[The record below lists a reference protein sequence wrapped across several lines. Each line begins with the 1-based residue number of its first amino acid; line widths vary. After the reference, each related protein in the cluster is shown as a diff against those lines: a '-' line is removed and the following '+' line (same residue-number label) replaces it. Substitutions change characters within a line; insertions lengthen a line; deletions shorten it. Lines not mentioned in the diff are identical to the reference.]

1 MLVLDRLLSLA
12 YWASPQPDLPGRAW
26 QAVSLALA
34 GLLLCCLV
42 LTFRARARQAVS
54 AAFWAAESALCM
66 SALAAIGL
74 RLAAVPAAS
83 APIWSVS
90 LTLLA
95 LALPMLARFLAP
107 EWPALSQGWQAVWT
121 LRRAPSQPAAATT
134 WLVLALHLVALV
146 VMVRLLRWPA
156 WSVAALLAVLL
167 LPQFAARALHTPHPF
182 CIHGLSALL
191 PAYLLGACEILRR
204 LAFLALGMLPSPLPV
219 PTGPLLIV
227 LAAYAVAYQLFS
239 LWPAARQRAVTALP
253 VLLTVASLGWGGWAY
268 LSLYARGVSGSD
280 PYCYVQMAVDFV
292 RHGTV
297 LHHFPL
303 LGLAQR
309 AQVYPAPLLHIGYR
323 EAVDAAGWA
332 PTVWPAGHS
341 VLLGLAGR
349 LAGDGAVY
357 LATPLMALASAAAT
371 IWLGVVMFEE
381 LSQSQR
387 RLAAVLA
394 GLLVATSFEQVR
406 WVLVHMA
413 DISAQLFSTL
423 TIVLA
428 WLAASRGRRVYA
440 IGAGLAL
447 ALAYWTRHTQLAMTL
462 PALAVLLVARPG
474 RSMRARGLDAAICL
488 GTALVGALP
497 DLIYHHIL
505 FGTPLHPESKE
516 LALYSLRAVPAMTA
530 LLVRGWLAPPELVYQ
545 FPLLIAGALALWPCR
560 QACLALGLWLAAL
573 WAVQAPYAS
582 LRLRDLLPALPA
594 LALITGY
601 GAVRSIAWLV
611 QRKRAAAVA
620 VALSTVLLLW
630 LRTAPT
636 IVLPINRGFNNFGY
650 LWASQRQEFA
660 SLSQHTEANAVIGAT
675 LNSGS
680 IDLYAGRQTFLPAE
694 WRNDELQRFVQT
706 LWNEG
711 HTVYLLD
718 DGLEMAQVLAR
729 ARGFA
734 QLTAVARLHRIPYY
748 DPAGGSDLRDATL
761 YRVTPPR

>member
-12 YWASPQPDLPGRAW
+12 YWAGPQTGPPGSAW

-34 GLLLCCLV
+34 GLLLCCLA
-42 LTFRARARQAVS
+42 LTFRARARRAVS
-54 AAFWAAESALCM
+54 TAFWAAESALCM

-83 APIWSVS
+83 APIWSAS
-90 LTLLA
+90 LALLA
-95 LALPMLARFLAP
+95 LALPVLARLLAP
-107 EWPALSQGWQAVWT
+107 EWPVLRQGWQAVWT

-134 WLVLALHLVALV
+134 WLLLALHLVALV

-156 WSVAALLAVLL
+156 WSVVALLAALL

-182 CIHGLSALL
+182 CIHGPSALL
-191 PAYLLGACEILRR
+191 LAYLLGACEILRR
-204 LAFLALGMLPSPLPV
+204 LAFHALGILPV
-219 PTGPLLIV
+219 PLPLPIGPLLIV
-227 LAAYAVAYQLFS
+227 LAAYAVAYQLYVF
-239 LWPAARQRAVTALP
+239 WPVAWRRAVAALP
-253 VLLTVASLGWGGWAY
+253 VLLSVVSLGWGGWAY

-280 PYCYVQMAVDFV
+280 PYCYVQMAVDLV

-303 LGLAQR
+303 FSLAQR

-323 EAVDAAGWA
+323 EAIDAAGWA

-349 LAGDGAVY
+349 LAGDGAIY

-371 IWLGVVMFEE
+371 IWLGVVMFEG
-381 LSQSQR
+381 LRQNQR
-387 RLAAVLA
+387 RLAAALA

-413 DISAQLFSTL
+413 DISSQLFSTL

-428 WLAASRGRRVYA
+428 WLAVSRERRAYA

-447 ALAYWTRHTQLAMTL
+447 ALAYWTRHTQLAMAL
-462 PALAVLLVARPG
+462 PALALLLVARPG
-474 RSMRARGLDAAICL
+474 HGMRARWLDAAVFL
-488 GTALVGALP
+488 GIALVGALP

-505 FGTPLHPESKE
+505 FGSPFHPESKE

-530 LLVRGWLAPPELVYQ
+530 LLVRGWLAPPELAYLSP
-545 FPLLIAGALALWPCR
+545 FLIAGALALWPR
-560 QACLALGLWLAAL
+560 RRASLALGLWLAAL

-601 GAVRSIAWLV
+601 GAVWSITWLA
-611 QRKRAAAVA
+611 QRKRAAAIA
-620 VALSTVLLLW
+620 VTLSTVLLLW

-636 IVLPINRGFNNFGY
+636 VALPVNRGFNNFGY

-660 SLSQHTEANAVIGAT
+660 SLSHHTEANAVIGAT

-680 IDLYAGRQTFLPAE
+680 IDLYAGRQTCLPAA
-694 WRNDELQRFVQT
+694 WRDKELRRFVEA

-718 DGLEMAQVLAR
+718 DGLEMGQVLAR
-729 ARGFA
+729 ARDFA
-734 QLTAVARLHRIPYY
+734 QLAPVARLQRIPYY

-761 YRVTPPR
+761 YRVTPLR